1 MRTATLTLIITQA
14 MAVTSFAQVP
24 TAGNLGLKDT
34 EFVVRLNSP
43 ISTKGS
49 QKGDAFSAQ
58 VLSPAQYSA
67 GIVEGH
73 IRDVKIAK
81 KRDKANISFTFE
93 TLSLNGQTYMIK
105 ADLKEVSNSKGVKRV
120 DEEGRA
126 IGTSSKK
133 KKVAGALVGAGLGA
147 AIGAL
152 AGGASG
158 AAAGG
163 AIGAGAGLLLAVG
176 LTTSGANVEFA
187 PGSQFT
193 LAMSDR
199 RR

>member
-1 MRTATLTLIITQA
+1 MRIGTLIMFVAQA
-14 MAVTSFAQVP
+14 FAISGIAQVP
-24 TAGNLGLKDT
+24 AAANLGLKDA

-58 VLSPAQYSA
+58 VLSPAQYA
-67 GIVEGH
+67 TGVVESH
-73 IRDVKIAK
+73 IRDVKTAK
-81 KRDKANISFTFE
+81 KRNKAQISFAFE
-93 TLSLNGQTYMIK
+93 TITLNGETHMIK
-105 ADLKEVSNSKGVKRV
+105 ADLKDVSNSKGVKRV

-126 IGTSSKK
+126 IGTSSNK
-133 KKVAGALVGAGLGA
+133 KKVVGALAGAGLGA

-158 AAAGG
+158 AATGG

-193 LAMSDR
+193 LAVSDR
-199 RR
+199 GR

>member
-1 MRTATLTLIITQA
+1 MRAAILMFLIMAFVSITAN
-14 MAVTSFAQVP
+14 AQ
-24 TAGNLGLKDT
+24 TTTNEKLGLSDS
-34 EFVVRLNSP
+34 EFVIKLTSP

-58 VLSPAQYSA
+58 IISPQQYQG
-67 GIVEGH
+67 GIIEGH
-73 IRDVKIAK
+73 IRSVKTAK
-81 KRDKANISFTFE
+81 KRDKAEIAFAFE
-93 TLSLNGQTYMIK
+93 TITLNNKIYAIV
-105 ADLKEVSNSKGVKRV
+105 ADLKEVSNSQGVKRV

-133 KKVAGALVGAGLGA
+133 KAIGGAAIGAGIGA

-152 AGGASG
+152 AGGAKG

-163 AIGAGAGLLLAVG
+163 AAGAAVGLVLAIG
-176 LTTSGANVEFA
+176 LTTSGENVEFA

-193 LAMSDR
+193 ISVSDR
-199 RR
+199 SR